1 MVIDSL
7 IQYDVVIIGAGPAGT
22 STAISYKKLNPD
34 LKIAIVD
41 KSVFPRDKSC
51 GDAIGP
57 GVIHAL
63 KRFDIE
69 DILIDHPPV
78 ISTSL
83 SGTGDTEIRNYIPKV
98 KNKEDSIVY
107 VIPRKELDYKL
118 LVKAIDFGVED
129 FTGYR
134 FREMKKSS
142 KGWII
147 EIYNNEDSICLST
160 KLLVGADGAYSR
172 VRKSLGVDT
181 NSDRDKAIAI
191 RAYVDSPNFVKQFNE
206 RSVFFEINLSA
217 ERGYAWA
224 FPSKNDL
231 VNIGIGVPLDLFKQN
246 NMDINSLL
254 DIFVKKLESKGIVI
268 QNLRDEKSYILPL
281 ASVTTKISHDRAA
294 LVGDAGSMINPMSGE
309 GIFYGMEAGYILAKN
324 TFDKFNSESLNEGIK
339 LYEQEFNK
347 RFRKHFLSCSLA
359 RRVLE
364 VPFMTKRLLKI
375 AKYNKSTIDFI
386 IELLFDE
393 AYLTIKEA
401 FLLAIK
407 FIMPINLLKIGSKNT
422 SSS

>member
-1 MVIDSL
+1 M
-7 IQYDVVIIGAGPAGT
+7 
-22 STAISYKKLNPD
+22 
-34 LKIAIVD
+34 
-41 KSVFPRDKSC
+41 
-51 GDAIGP
+51 
-57 GVIHAL
+57 
-63 KRFDIE
+63 
-69 DILIDHPPV
+69 
-78 ISTSL
+78 
-83 SGTGDTEIRNYIPKV
+83 
-98 KNKEDSIVY
+98 
-107 VIPRKELDYKL
+107 
-118 LVKAIDFGVED
+118 
-129 FTGYR
+129 
-134 FREMKKSS
+134 
-142 KGWII
+142 
-147 EIYNNEDSICLST
+147 
-160 KLLVGADGAYSR
+160 
-172 VRKSLGVDT
+172 
-181 NSDRDKAIAI
+181 
-191 RAYVDSPNFVKQFNE
+191 
-206 RSVFFEINLSA
+206 
-217 ERGYAWA
+217 
-224 FPSKNDL
+224 
-231 VNIGIGVPLDLFKQN
+231 NIGIGVPLDLFKKN

-268 QNLRDEKSYILPL
+268 QNIRDEKSYILPL
-281 ASVTTKISHDRAA
+281 ASVATKISHDRAA